1 MSLRLDQNAFR
12 GYSLLAAAEDGCA
25 SCVEYWLGRGVDP
38 NFEGNVCDYT
48 AMDFVQWAEK
58 KSHISA
64 ASAEQVKEVLEAA
77 GGQANEM

>member
-1 MSLRLDQNAFR
+1 MDQQAHC
-12 GYSLLAAAEDGCA
+12 GYSLLAAAQEGCA

-38 NFEGNVCDYT
+38 NFEGNVRDYT

-64 ASAEQVKEVLEAA
+64 ESAMQVKEVLEAA
-77 GGQANEM
+77 GGHANEM